1 MVRLSDH
8 VLNGTSSFCHHIE
21 GKKQT
26 KNCNLAKRNFV
37 QKAMY
42 FIWKD
47 NGDIIHDSNAITKE
61 AKLLYEN
68 LYASRED

>member
-1 MVRLSDH
+1 MKV
-8 VLNGTSSFCHHIE
+8 
-21 GKKQT
+21 
-26 KNCNLAKRNFV
+26 KNIYKYFCNLEKKKYV
-37 QKAMY
+37 LKAVC
-42 FIWKD
+42 FIHKD